1 MARATPT
8 AVLVGPRVPVDP
20 MGAVNHEIQVESY
33 RTEFSTFTRIG
44 A

>member
-8 AVLVGPRVPVDP
+8 AVLVTPRAAVDP
-20 MGAVNHEIQVESY
+20 TGAVNHEVRVESY
-33 RTEFSTFTRIG
+33 RTEFGTFTRIG